1 MPQHRLEVKQN
12 GDTTVVSFVEKRI
25 LDEETIHVMGE
36 HLIRLVDSGRRK
48 IYLDFSNVEFL
59 RSPVFGILIALH
71 KKLQAVEGNLTL
83 CNVNSDIYELLER
96 TRLDSFFNIQRGSE
110 DDGARPSTMEGR
122 NK

>member
-1 MPQHRLEVKQN
+1 
-12 GDTTVVSFVEKRI
+12 
-25 LDEETIHVMGE
+25 MGE

-71 KKLQAVEGNLTL
+71 KKLHAVEGNLTL